1 MIMYQGKTYNIDHE
15 TRTRIFIRKW
25 KKVLKQ
31 WQRVCWE
38 ILANMQKAVTGSLIW
53 EVSLRRQ
60 LKADNP
66 VLLSKILS

>member
-1 MIMYQGKTYNIDHE
+1 MKQEQEYLLE
-15 TRTRIFIRKW
+15 SE
-25 KKVLKQ
+25 KKCLSNEK
-31 WQRVCWE
+31 RVCWE